1 MAGLNE
7 TPRGNRIHIAFFG
20 LRNAG
25 KSTLVNAF
33 TGQPIAIVSDV
44 PGTTT
49 DPVSKAMEILPLG
62 PCLVTD
68 TAGLDDEG
76 DLGKQRVEKTLKV
89 LETVDIAVWV
99 WGSGVSP
106 LHADEPPS
114 DEAARRSFSEFAESC
129 RKRKVTVLEYRRGD
143 SVEELKRRI
152 AAVKVEEP
160 MPGLL
165 DGLVEKGDR
174 VLCVVPIDESAPKGR
189 LILPQQQ
196 VIREC
201 LDRHVACTV
210 CQPEE
215 LLECSECSIVRMTG
229 RMGRVLV
236 VTDSQ
241 AFGKVN
247 ECVKRL
253 NRTFEHSE
261 QSNIPNS
268 QTITLT
274 SFSILFARQKGD
286 LAEYAKGLKAIA
298 NLRDGDAVLIAEGCT
313 HHRQCN
319 DIGTVKIPKAL
330 ERLSGK
336 RLRFEFASGTAFVGE
351 GRNGQDARCP
361 SEGGMTRDGQDAR
374 CPGEGGPEARCA
386 LKLIVQCGGCMLTR
400 REMLRRI
407 AVAKEAGVPIVNYG
421 MVLAAANG
429 IAVEDVLPLFAQS
442 SATDA
447 PHP

>member
-7 TPRGNRIHIAFFG
+7 APRGNRIHIAFFG

-33 TGQPIAIVSDV
+33 TGQQIAIVSDV

-76 DLGKQRVEKTLKV
+76 ELGEMRVEKSLKV
-89 LETVDIAVWV
+89 LDAVDIAVWV

-106 LHADEPPS
+106 LQEDATPS
-114 DEAARRSFSEFAESC
+114 NKAAGRRFSEFLEAC
-129 RKRKVTVLEYRRGD
+129 RKRNVAVFEYNRGD
-143 SVEELKRRI
+143 SVEELKKKI
-152 AAVKVEEP
+152 AAVKLEER

-165 DGLVEKGDR
+165 DGLVKKGDR

-196 VIREC
+196 VIRGC
-201 LDRHVACTV
+201 LDRHAICTV
-210 CQPEE
+210 SQVDG
-215 LLECSECSIVRMTG
+215 LEGLESLGGLGCFD
-229 RMGRVLV
+229 LV
-236 VTDSQ
+236 ITDSQ
-241 AFGKVN
+241 AFGEVDRK
-247 ECVKRL
+247 L
-253 NRTFEHSE
+253 QTF
-261 QSNIPNS
+261 
-268 QTITLT
+268 QTSKPSKHPKLT

-286 LAEYAKGLKAIA
+286 LAELVRGLEAIGS
-298 NLRDGDAVLIAEGCT
+298 LKDGDTVLVAEGCT

-330 ERLSGK
+330 EKLSGRK
-336 RLRFEFASGTAFVGE
+336 LKFEFASGGTFDVPAPVAE
-351 GRNGQDARCP
+351 GR
-361 SEGGMTRDGQDAR
+361 DGTVR
-374 CPGEGGPEARCA
+374 
-386 LKLIVQCGGCMLTR
+386 LVVHCGGCMLTR

-407 AVAKEAGVPIVNYG
+407 ALAKEAGIPVVNYG
-421 MVLAAANG
+421 LVLARANG
-429 IAVEDVLPLFAQS
+429 IDIQS
-442 SATDA
+442 LIPDS
-447 PHP
+447 

>member
-7 TPRGNRIHIAFFG
+7 TPRGSRIHIAFFG

-33 TGQPIAIVSDV
+33 TGQQIAIVSDV

-76 DLGKQRVEKTLKV
+76 ELGEMRVEKSLKV

-99 WGSGVSP
+99 AGENEECRIKNEELRKDKFLSVCRTRGV
-106 LHADEPPS
+106 
-114 DEAARRSFSEFAESC
+114 
-129 RKRKVTVLEYRRGD
+129 VVVEYRRGG
-143 SVEELKRRI
+143 SVEELKKKI
-152 AAVKVEEP
+152 AAVKIEEK

-165 DGLVEKGDR
+165 DGLVKKGDR

-201 LDRHVACTV
+201 LDKGLVVTLCR
-210 CQPEE
+210 PEE
-215 LLECSECSIVRMTG
+215 LFDCSDCSIGGLRG
-229 RMGRVLV
+229 RMLV

-241 AFGKVN
+241 AFGVVN
-247 ECVKRL
+247 DFVTRW
-253 NRTFEHSE
+253 NRTIE
-261 QSNIPNS
+261 QSNNPNNR
-268 QTITLT
+268 TIRLT
-274 SFSILFARQKGD
+274 SFSVLFARQKGD
-286 LAEYAKGLKAIA
+286 LQEFVKGLKAIGS
-298 NLRDGDAVLIAEGCT
+298 LKDGDTVLVAEGCT

-319 DIGTVKIPKAL
+319 DIGAVKIPKAL
-330 ERLSGK
+330 ERLSGRK
-336 RLRFEFASGTAFVGE
+336 LKFEFASGTSFAIEHSNNRTIEQFSLV
-351 GRNGQDARCP
+351 
-361 SEGGMTRDGQDAR
+361 
-374 CPGEGGPEARCA
+374 
-386 LKLIVQCGGCMLTR
+386 VHCGGCMLTR

-407 AVAKEAGVPIVNYG
+407 ARTKEAGVPIVNYG
-421 MVLAAANG
+421 LVLAQASG
-429 IAVEDVLPLFAQS
+429 INIQS
-442 SATDA
+442 LIPD
-447 PHP
+447 P

>member
-33 TGQPIAIVSDV
+33 TGQQIAIVSDV

-62 PCLVTD
+62 PCLITD

-76 DLGKQRVEKTLKV
+76 ELGEMRVEKSLKV
-89 LETVDIAVWV
+89 LATTDIAVWV
-99 WGSGVSP
+99 RGGEDAP
-106 LHADEPPS
+106 APKEFQDEC
-114 DEAARRSFSEFAESC
+114 RRQGTE
-129 RKRKVTVLEYRRGD
+129 VIEYQRGD
-143 SVEELKRRI
+143 SVEELKKKI
-152 AAVKVEEP
+152 AAVKLEEKV
-160 MPGLL
+160 PGLL

-201 LDRHVACTV
+201 LDKGVVCTV

-215 LLECSECSIVRMTG
+215 LFEFLSWGVFGLKG
-229 RMGRVLV
+229 RLLI

-241 AFGKVN
+241 AFGRVTQTLKN
-247 ECVKRL
+247 
-253 NRTFEHSE
+253 
-261 QSNIPNS
+261 SNTQNLK
-268 QTITLT
+268 LT
-274 SFSILFARQKGD
+274 SFSVLFARQKGD
-286 LAEYAKGLKAIA
+286 LQEFVKGLKAIA
-298 NLRDGDAVLIAEGCT
+298 GLKDGDTVLVAEGCT

-336 RLRFEFASGTAFVGE
+336 KLKFEFASGTDFPL
-351 GRNGQDARCP
+351 P
-361 SEGGMTRDGQDAR
+361 SS
-374 CPGEGGPEARCA
+374 
-386 LKLIVQCGGCMLTR
+386 LIPLPSLVVHCGGCMLTR

-407 AVAKEAGVPIVNYG
+407 ALAKEAGVPIVNYG
-421 MVLAAANG
+421 LVL
-429 IAVEDVLPLFAQS
+429 AQS
-442 SATDA
+442 SGIDIENLMFAELTA
-447 PHP
+447 NN